1 MMMEERTMKK
11 HILSLAILLA
21 AGGYAFGQTVYLSE
35 IKVTNREVTKT
46 ADRQANV
53 SMELN
58 LDELDMKR
66 QHSLRLTPVI
76 LSADGSQEA
85 ELPPV
90 VINGKVRD
98 RVLQRVETLDHVR
111 LNPDAI
117 AVVRRKNGSEQT
129 VEYTASVPF
138 KRWMIGGNIQLR
150 GQVIGCA
157 LCNEGGET
165 ATTGDIF
172 PPMNPTYYKPFI
184 APKEEV
190 VKRRS
195 ETRAAHIQFRQ
206 DSHRIDPN
214 YLNNRSE
221 LDSVHHSIEV
231 VKDNDDLTITGIY
244 VTGYASPEGKFD
256 YNMNLSERRAKA
268 FTEYVKKDME
278 NIDPAIYH
286 VAWKGEDWEGLRRE
300 VEKRPQLL
308 KQNEVLD
315 IIDNCGGDKDACE
328 EQLKALVPPEIY
340 QRLLNEMYPPV
351 RRNEYR
357 VEYNVRHFTIEE
369 GRKMIQSRP
378 DLMSVSEI
386 QQVADSY
393 GKGTPEYTECL
404 LAGVKGHPT
413 DVTALNNAALA
424 LIEANRA
431 AEAAEI
437 LERAPQD
444 GALQNM
450 LGAAYISM
458 GETAKAEA
466 AFRRAAEAGY
476 TQASDNLNQLLRY
489 NEYMAE

>member
-1 MMMEERTMKK
+1 MKK

-35 IKVTNREVTKT
+35 IKVINREVTKT

-98 RVLQRVETLDHVR
+98 RVQQRVETLDHVR

-244 VTGYASPEGKFD
+244 VTGYASPEGTYRSNARLAEGRTEALKG
-256 YNMNLSERRAKA
+256 YIMNRYGLAGGLFAVDSEP
-268 FTEYVKKDME
+268 E
-278 NIDPAIYH
+278 N
-286 VAWKGEDWEGLRRE
+286 WEGLRAYVAGSNLADKEGILEIIDSKDEPDAKERRLRSAYPQAYRTLLADCYPGLRRSDYRIDYVIRGFNVDE
-300 VEKRPQLL
+300 AKQVIRTRPQNLSL
-308 KQNEVLD
+308 QEMFAVAQTYRPGSPEFIEVFQ
-315 IIDNCGGDKDACE
+315 IAV
-328 EQLKALVPPEIY
+328 QY
-340 QRLLNEMYPPV
+340 Y
-351 RRNEYR
+351 
-357 VEYNVRHFTIEE
+357 
-369 GRKMIQSRP
+369 
-378 DLMSVSEI
+378 
-386 QQVADSY
+386 
-393 GKGTPEYTECL
+393 
-404 LAGVKGHPT
+404 PT
-413 DVTALNNAALA
+413 DPVANLNAANALLEQGLA
-424 LIEANRA
+424 QQAMPYLMKAGDSPQAANARGVA
-431 AEAAEI
+431 LRM
-437 LERAPQD
+437 LERYD
-444 GALQNM
+444 
-450 LGAAYISM
+450 
-458 GETAKAEA
+458 EA
-466 AFRRAAEAGY
+466 VRWLHQASEAGLEEA
-476 TQASDNLNQLLRY
+476 QANLSGI
-489 NEYMAE
+489 